1 MANAKEI
8 KDRID
13 GIKETQKITKAMYLI
28 SSAKMSKAKAE
39 LDKTRPYFNALQA
52 EIKRIF
58 RTAEEVDSKYFY
70 PDDALNHPDG
80 TFACLVITADKG
92 LAGAYNQN
100 VIKEANA
107 LLAQHPQTKLFVVG
121 EYGRHYFSQRN
132 IPIERSFLYTAQ
144 NPTMY
149 RAREI
154 CDVLLSEF
162 LSGAVSKII
171 LIYTDLKNGFETQSK
186 QVRLIPFHKDQF
198 RTHENEKTVAIP
210 FEFTPSVSAVLDNIM
225 QSYISGYIYSAL
237 VDSFCSEQQSRM
249 AAMDGANR
257 NAEKLL
263 KELSVQYNTVRQSA
277 ITMSITEVCAG
288 AKAQR
293 KKREMRKQND
303 HR

>member
-1 MANAKEI
+1 MANAREI
-8 KDRID
+8 KAHIN

-28 SSAKMSKAKAE
+28 SSAKMSRAKAE

-58 RTAEEVDSKYFY
+58 RTAGDVKSKYFY
-70 PDDALNHPDG
+70 QDDALDHPDG
-80 TFACLVITADKG
+80 VFACLVITADKG
-92 LAGAYNQN
+92 LAGSYNQN
-100 VIKEANA
+100 VIKQTNKI
-107 LLAQHPQTKLFVVG
+107 LAENPHTKLFVVG
-121 EYGRHYFSQRN
+121 EYGRHYFSKRN

-162 LSGAVSKII
+162 NSGRVSKII
-171 LIYTDLKNGFETQSK
+171 VIYTDLKNGLETESK
-186 QVRLIPFHKDQF
+186 CVRLIPFHKDQF
-198 RTHENEKTVAIP
+198 RTHGNEKAISTP
-210 FEFTPSVSAVLDNIM
+210 FEFTPSVSAVLNSVM

-237 VDSFCSEQQSRM
+237 VDSFCSEQQARM
-249 AAMDGANR
+249 TAMDGANR

-263 KELSVQYNTVRQSA
+263 KELSMQYNRVRQNA
-277 ITMSITEVCAG
+277 ITMSITEVSSG

-293 KKREMRKQND
+293 KNREA
-303 HR
+303 